1 MHVGIKREI
10 KGVNGLK
17 GQEAQLLQVVKVAKL
32 AKLAK
37 ASEPSRRIKAGVV
50 AFREKRRV
58 ERR

>member
-10 KGVNGLK
+10 KGVNGLRC
-17 GQEAQLLQVVKVAKL
+17 QEAQVLQVVKV

-50 AFREKRRV
+50 AFRQKRRD

>member
-17 GQEAQLLQVVKVAKL
+17 GQEAQELQVVKL

-37 ASEPSRRIKAGVV
+37 ANEPSRRIKAGVV
-50 AFREKRRV
+50 AFREKWRV